1 MTIVGRG
8 ALLEFQARYPDSAGA
23 LNAWFAEAK
32 MAQWKMPTDIK
43 KHYGSASILKS
54 SRVVFN
60 ICGKKYRL
68 VVKIAYP
75 AGIVQIRF
83 IGTHKEY
90 NKIDTEKI

>member
-8 ALLEFQARYPDSAGA
+8 ALLDFQSRFPDSAGA
-23 LNAWFAEAK
+23 LNAWFAEAE
-32 MAQWKMPTDIK
+32 MAQWKKPTDIK

-60 ICGKKYRL
+60 ICGRKYRL
-68 VVKIAYP
+68 VVKIAYH

-83 IGTHKEY
+83 VGTHTEY
-90 NKIDTEKI
+90 NKIDAEKI